1 MLKKGLVIGTIC
13 ILMLASIPIAVGDD
27 DSDRKH
33 IVYIKGNNLYS
44 SGSIK
49 GNNLYS
55 SGSKI
60 NGRISIGWRTAIY
73 FSHITNFTEFN
84 FIKKKWNQEDT
95 KVTIIDNGKKEVYN
109 NDVDVHFD
117 LSTKISFIITYF
129 YFRYIPCDFHIIA
142 FCDDITVTEREELK

>member
-27 DSDRKH
+27 GSDRKH
-33 IVYIKGNNLYS
+33 IVS
-44 SGSIK
+44 VK

>member
-1 MLKKGLVIGTIC
+1 MLKKGLVIGTIF

-44 SGSIK
+44 SGSE
-49 GNNLYS
+49 
-55 SGSKI
+55 I
-60 NGRISIGWRTAIY
+60 NGRIRIGWRTAIY
-73 FSHITNFTEFN
+73 FSHITNFTEFE
-84 FIKKKWNQEDT
+84 FIKKFTQEDT

-142 FCDDITVTEREELK
+142 FCDDITVTEREGLK

>member
-44 SGSIK
+44 SS
-49 GNNLYS
+49 
-55 SGSKI
+55 SKI

-129 YFRYIPCDFHIIA
+129 YFRYIPSDFHIIA
-142 FCDDITVTEREELK
+142 FCDDITVTEREGLK

>member
-1 MLKKGLVIGTIC
+1 MLKKGLVIGTIF

-44 SGSIK
+44 SGS
-49 GNNLYS
+49 
-55 SGSKI
+55 KI
-60 NGRISIGWRTAIY
+60 NGRIRIGWRTAIY

-117 LSTKISFIITYF
+117 LSIKISFIITYF